1 MDNLEGIIIDE
12 IALDGLNGVTL
23 SRLWNLLENRTPP
36 FPLRCDQHTK
46 KFLWEEL
53 LSQHGSIVF
62 YEVPAKFVQ
71 TAETAADKETEPT
84 KKKKSSKVSKE
95 ESNKIKEMMIDDPD
109 TKERGYCPCYKQR
122 NNVTKKIRS
131 DSKAKCLSLQDVA
144 DRWDERLVLVASQER
159 RLKSLLSF
167 IKTPDLPLIA
177 PLYCCLEQA
186 GRARQAGVTQV
197 ALAALFKWDLRTVF
211 HFCKVLTNHGLA
223 FKEKSVTGVT
233 IYLRRFIPAPKHVMS
248 EVGQMIVSCLADQP
262 DRMMLRSKLL
272 DILQTNNDKVTFKR
286 FKKGLSDVKDENIVE
301 AIKLPLHKVP
311 AALRDDMPGS
321 SIEEDEED
329 MEAVAKRKM
338 GMNKVD
344 PENVQVTLIKL
355 VGQCKQEDRKEADE
369 DDGDEDENGD
379 MEDLPISEE
388 NEYPNQHINIQH
400 PDQQQI
406 YDFIDKHQ
414 FESRGKTLLGLCRH
428 FGMARYRVRLVIR
441 RFVSAGLLVP
451 LMINRGRQREQRYF
465 STRGLESE
473 TVPHDLR
480 TFYNKTKGKNSSFV
494 DDDGAEKQS
503 PSKLEVTLEDAGTS
517 TSGSLSEVAIA
528 AGEENQSQT
537 TLAGPEIKSPAK
549 GATQTLMSV
558 KRQEMILKYIAK
570 VKVTEMFE
578 VFKHIKDSEAAEK
591 LTSTC
596 CRKTVFRLLSHL
608 HEEKKLKFFIKR
620 VPSTNE
626 RGTVV
631 LKIVAAANVADDDPL
646 IETTVH
652 NALVRPIFNF
662 KTEGLTSPC
671 RPKPKVKKAKK
682 RKASEKREAFNTLE
696 IRRIME
702 MYGYGGKFLRAEAI
716 HKFLWYLIYGH
727 KQENPV
733 WMETVDN
740 SEFDKYS
747 VSQTNSAGG
756 KEPTKQKDK
765 RNRKRNSVTTD
776 FMKCTPDSQ
785 SGDTDKAGEAKAQ
798 PNSTNVELLER
809 LQAIREGSHTE
820 IGVYMDTSDPED
832 WRRYVPPPQFQKG
845 RTKGWANMNDIIFS
859 LPLSLFVKI
868 VSMSRQV
875 PGLTEFLQHPT
886 KRHYPITHLP
896 LFLIEELCR
905 IRVKTIASIHRSLV
919 LLSCMGL
926 VYFSCSQLNHDKTLT
941 SLFLCSSAFY
951 LDTTSSAASV
961 VKTEVKEYP
970 RRTFTFTSWEGVEL
984 YWIDLRMTCLSTPL
998 GIFSKKR
1005 EQAKEE
1011 KKKKLPRKNERH
1023 STLYTMCMI
1032 ATSQE
1037 VPPPPPTQL
1046 PGDGRGAAGFDSS
1059 HFAFRRSNWFKMHSK
1074 NKYSFTKKPKVKMGR
1089 CAGENSHSKDLLER
1103 EPVRKKGIMVVRV
1116 AAVQHKQA
1124 TAGGKG
1130 QKRKRAHHDEGPEG
1144 AKPKTA
1150 KSGGSS
1156 GTGGGKK
1163 KATKS
1168 PKSFKLSPKVVRNKH
1183 ISDKVDL
1190 ESIQK
1195 KVQKRVKWSSR
1206 EDNLIMLCGLT
1217 QRILKEHVVSAE
1229 SIRHFIQWNVIRDML
1244 QERLVESQDKTS
1256 ASVCR
1261 RFRVLM
1267 RKQTNVSNFSVWLTD
1282 LTADKS
1288 FMATLPA
1295 KDGDYE
1301 DPDVCEEIFR
1311 NLCMQIHERFEM
1323 LNKKERLAMPG
1334 SLDELHENYDIIPST
1349 APPAMTYSNLESCDV
1364 SSDQDIV
1371 MCILVKIVLIAM
1383 LSHHYKRRDM
1393 KELYYVLQQY
1403 DQRLLHQAV
1412 SKFKLAGFLGRS
1424 RMVEHES
1431 RNKIRALHTVPMS
1444 FQFNKTF
1451 FSVLDSHSVPRKAA
1465 NDTIG
1470 LLKTFLEAYHQESQ
1484 KSPGD
1489 VSVSMDLVEGNLVP
1503 LFGLLSLGVIDDSIT
1518 VPESLLSLDLSA
1530 IDIKNLERRHEE
1542 EIQKD
1547 SESADSED
1555 EDSVGGGPRDAANLR
1570 ETRDKEE
1577 DSSAEVSHSE
1587 VSKMRRQCL
1596 SNSGRKTVALI
1607 QSAHDAWSK
1616 SHEGRT
1622 ESQPQSLK
1630 SGMASLIPRLLTSER
1645 QNQTD
1650 DSGSMTEV
1658 EVSSRGSAEDEIG
1671 EATPFAF
1678 FLDHDYIAP
1687 RVTVN
1692 AGSCGEGSRVWDQ
1705 AGAVAVEMAGD
1716 NSTSSPHVFAPSE
1729 QGQERK
1735 EMSSSSADASQD
1747 VAEHPILK
1755 TDSFFTW
1762 LTMQGLQTESYSKKP
1777 QSIHEELRVK
1787 NFSLTMT
1794 PSPAFMAS
1802 IQRLLGNQTEQASPL
1817 FTKGASKEAPGPK
1830 SADQPTL
1837 ARETSRDPMDGGR
1850 TAPSFREAANVGE
1863 NLEQTEMA
1871 FHTLAEVISARCGT
1885 LQAFAP
1891 TNWKRNL
1898 FPREDYCI
1906 RESRRSLEEVSR
1918 GHQHEKLMRSL
1929 YTLILNAGRFGMTM
1943 NKLLMASGQHWPQGK
1958 DRVLRCLRVLV
1969 REQLVLEVGSTVLR
1983 LVALEHAAKWLVKSV
1998 QKTSPVSQQAIS
2010 HHESWQSPRG
2020 QKLTEPS
2027 TGAGGDNDLNQE
2039 KEGRVTESPT
2049 LTQEVT
2055 SVDNCHSVCSTD
2067 VRLSNCESE
2076 AEKICERSDV
2086 NTSEKPPADGV
2097 DLSTDEVMEIVPKES
2112 TIIVGREVGNAVTG
2126 RGGDQG
2132 SSGRD
2137 VETSQVA
2144 SGEETRNPRCS
2155 QSLVEGTKRK
2165 GAEPNADL
2173 PTASELPLHE
2183 SQRHVTF
2190 LSHIWTNIDGS
2201 VNKTSLSMMT
2211 TSLGLLIM
2219 SQPGIK
2225 ETDIFHYFSKVMDPV
2240 ECLHLIKILLN
2251 AGVISRHTTFTSS
2264 RANPFQQLSSTK
2276 PTPAPYYHPTAQ
2288 ALPNL
2293 ALLREN
2299 FQKPT

>member
-12 IALDGLNGVTL
+12 IALDGLNGVSL

-46 KFLWEEL
+46 KFLWDEL
-53 LSQHGSIVF
+53 LSQHGSIAF
-62 YEVPAKFVQ
+62 YEVPAKFLQ
-71 TAETAADKETEPT
+71 TAEMVTDKETEPT

-95 ESNKIKEMMIDDPD
+95 ESDKIKGMMIDDPD

-144 DRWDERLVLVASQER
+144 DRWGERLVLVASQER
-159 RLKSLLSF
+159 RLKSLLSS

-211 HFCKVLTNHGLA
+211 HFCKVLANHGLA

-233 IYLRRFIPAPKHVMS
+233 IYLSRFIPAPKHVMS

-262 DRMMLRSKLL
+262 DRMMLRSKLF
-272 DILQTNNDKVTFKR
+272 DSLQTNHDKVTSKR

-301 AIKLPLHKVP
+301 AFKLPLHEVP
-311 AALRDDMPGS
+311 AALREDMPGS
-321 SIEEDEED
+321 SIEGDEEE
-329 MEAVAKRKM
+329 MEAVAKGKT
-338 GMNKVD
+338 GSKKVD
-344 PENVQVTLIKL
+344 RESVQVTLIKL

-369 DDGDEDENGD
+369 DDEDEDDGGD
-379 MEDLPISEE
+379 MEDLPISEG

-414 FESRGKTLLGLCRH
+414 FESRGKTMLGLCRH
-428 FGMARYRVRLVIR
+428 FGMARYRVRLVIK

-503 PSKLEVTLEDAGTS
+503 PPKMEGTLEDAGTS

-549 GATQTLMSV
+549 GATRTLMSV

-578 VFKHIKDSEAAEK
+578 VFKHIRDREAAEK

-596 CRKTVFRLLSHL
+596 CRKTVFSFWLW
-608 HEEKKLKFFIKR
+608 EI
-620 VPSTNE
+620 
-626 RGTVV
+626 
-631 LKIVAAANVADDDPL
+631 
-646 IETTVH
+646 
-652 NALVRPIFNF
+652 
-662 KTEGLTSPC
+662 
-671 RPKPKVKKAKK
+671 
-682 RKASEKREAFNTLE
+682 AFNTLE

-702 MYGYGGKFLRAEAI
+702 MYGYAGKFLRAEAI

-727 KQENPV
+727 KQENPL

-740 SEFDKYS
+740 SEFDKFS
-747 VSQTNSAGG
+747 VSQTNSTEG
-756 KEPTKQKDK
+756 KEPAKQKDK
-765 RNRKRNSVTTD
+765 RKRKKNSVTTD
-776 FMKCTPDSQ
+776 FTECTPDSQ
-785 SGDTDKAGEAKAQ
+785 SGDTDKDGEAKAQ
-798 PNSTNVELLER
+798 PESTNVEFLER

-859 LPLSLFVKI
+859 LPLSLFVKM

-941 SLFLCSSAFY
+941 NFFLCMSGFY

-970 RRTFTFTSWEGVEL
+970 RRTFTFTSLEGVEL
-984 YWIDLRMTCLSTPL
+984 YWMDLRMTCLSTPL
-998 GIFSKKR
+998 GIFGKR
-1005 EQAKEE
+1005 RDQAREE

-1023 STLYTMCMI
+1023 STLYSMCMI
-1032 ATSQE
+1032 AKSQE
-1037 VPPPPPTQL
+1037 VPHLPPTQL

-1059 HFAFRRSNWFKMHSK
+1059 HFAFRRSNWFKLHSK
-1074 NKYSFTKKPKVKMGR
+1074 HKYSFTKKPKVKMGR
-1089 CAGENSHSKDLLER
+1089 CVGENSHNKDL
-1103 EPVRKKGIMVVRV
+1103 PKAGKKNIMVVKV
-1116 AAVQHKQA
+1116 AAIQHKQA
-1124 TAGGKG
+1124 TVGGKG
-1130 QKRKRAHHDEGPEG
+1130 QKRKRAHRDEGPEG
-1144 AKPKTA
+1144 VKPKAA
-1150 KSGGSS
+1150 KSGGGS

-1163 KATKS
+1163 KAAKS
-1168 PKSFKLSPKVVRNKH
+1168 PKSFKLSGKVVRNKH
-1183 ISDKVDL
+1183 IADKVDL

-1195 KVQKRVKWSSR
+1195 KAQKRVKWSTA

-1229 SIRHFIQWNVIRDML
+1229 SVRHFIHWNISRDML

-1256 ASVCR
+1256 CSVCR
-1261 RFRVLM
+1261 RFRHLM
-1267 RKQTNVSNFSVWLTD
+1267 KKQTNVSNFSVWLTD

-1301 DPDVCEEIFR
+1301 DPAVCEEIFR

-1323 LNKKERLAMPG
+1323 LNTKERLAMPA
-1334 SLDELHENYDIIPST
+1334 SLDELHEKYDIIPST

-1364 SSDQDIV
+1364 SSDQDIM

-1403 DQRLLHQAV
+1403 DQRLLHQTV

-1431 RNKIRALHTVPMS
+1431 RNKIRAMHTVPMS

-1451 FSVLDSHSVPRKAA
+1451 FSLLDSHSVPRKAA
-1465 NDTIG
+1465 NETIS
-1470 LLKTFLEAYHQESQ
+1470 LFKAFLEAYHQESQ

-1489 VSVSMDLVEGNLVP
+1489 VSLNMDLVEGNLVP

-1530 IDIKNLERRHEE
+1530 IDIKNLEMRHEE

-1555 EDSVGGGPRDAANLR
+1555 EDNVGGVPRDVANLR

-1577 DSSAEVSHSE
+1577 DSSMEVSHSE
-1587 VSKMRRQCL
+1587 MSKMRRQCL

-1607 QSAHDAWSK
+1607 QSAHEAWSK
-1616 SHEGRT
+1616 SHEGKT
-1622 ESQPQSLK
+1622 EGQPQSIK
-1630 SGMASLIPRLLTSER
+1630 SGMVSLIPRLLTSER
-1645 QNQTD
+1645 RNQTD

-1658 EVSSRGSAEDEIG
+1658 EVGSKGSTEDENG

-1678 FLDHDYIAP
+1678 HLDHDYIGP
-1687 RVTVN
+1687 QVTVN
-1692 AGSCGEGSRVWDQ
+1692 TSSGGEVSRVWDQ
-1705 AGAVAVEMAGD
+1705 AGAVAMEIAGD
-1716 NSTSSPHVFAPSE
+1716 NSTSSPPVFAPSE
-1729 QGQERK
+1729 QCQDRK

-1762 LTMQGLQTESYSKKP
+1762 LTMQGLQTETYSKKP

-1817 FTKGASKEAPGPK
+1817 SNGGAMREAPGPK
-1830 SADQPTL
+1830 SADQPIL
-1837 ARETSRDPMDGGR
+1837 ARETSHDPMDCGR
-1850 TAPSFREAANVGE
+1850 TAPSFRDSSSPGE
-1863 NLEQTEMA
+1863 NSEQKEMA
-1871 FHTLAEVISARCGT
+1871 FHTLADVISARCGA

-1891 TNWKRNL
+1891 TSWERSL

-1906 RESRRSLEEVSR
+1906 REHRRSLEEVSK

-1929 YTLILNAGRFGMTM
+1929 YTLILNAGRFGMTV

-1958 DRVLRCLRVLV
+1958 DRVLQCLRVLV
-1969 REQLVLEVGSTVLR
+1969 QEQLVLEVGSTILR
-1983 LVALEHAAKWLVKSV
+1983 LVTLEHAARWLVKSV
-1998 QKTSPVSQQAIS
+1998 QKTSPVSHQAIS

-2020 QKLTEPS
+2020 QKLTKPS
-2027 TGAGGDNDLNQE
+2027 TGVGSDHDLHHE

-2067 VRLSNCESE
+2067 VRLVNCEGE
-2076 AEKICERSDV
+2076 AEKICEHSDV
-2086 NTSEKPPADGV
+2086 NTNEKPPADGM
-2097 DLSTDEVMEIVPKES
+2097 DLSTEVMEIVPKES
-2112 TIIVGREVGNAVTG
+2112 TICIHREDGNAVIG

-2132 SSGRD
+2132 SSDRGE
-2137 VETSQVA
+2137 ETSQVA
-2144 SGEETRNPRCS
+2144 SGEETRNPSCS
-2155 QSLVEGTKRK
+2155 QSHVERTKIK
-2165 GAEPNADL
+2165 GAESNADL

-2183 SQRHVTF
+2183 YQQHVTF
-2190 LSHIWTNIDGS
+2190 MSHIWTNIDGS
-2201 VNKTSLSMMT
+2201 VNNTSLSMMT

-2225 ETDIFHYFSKVMDPV
+2225 ETDIFHYYSKVMDPV

-2251 AGVISRHTTFTSS
+2251 AGVISRHATFTSS
-2264 RANPFQQLSSTK
+2264 RTTPFQQLSCTK
-2276 PTPAPYYHPTAQ
+2276 PTPTPYYHPTTQ

-2293 ALLREN
+2293 ALLRDN
-2299 FQKPT
+2299 FQKPA